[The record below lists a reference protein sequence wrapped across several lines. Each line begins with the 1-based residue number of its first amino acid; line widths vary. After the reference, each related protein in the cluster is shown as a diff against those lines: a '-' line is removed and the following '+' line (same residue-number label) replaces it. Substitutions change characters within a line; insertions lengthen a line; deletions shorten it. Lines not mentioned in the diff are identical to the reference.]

1 MRILNT
7 SEVEAILATLSPSDL
22 LASQTHVFRL
32 FSAPPSPD
40 APSASTLPV
49 HAAGQVDPVQ
59 LPPRLATFSSEG
71 RTLYMPSYVEG
82 LGSGVKVLTRTAS
95 GMKTNMMLIA
105 PEGGVEAVI
114 ECKAL
119 TAVRNAAG
127 KSLEWKG

>member
-1 MRILNT
+1 
-7 SEVEAILATLSPSDL
+7 
-22 LASQTHVFRL
+22 
-32 FSAPPSPD
+32 
-40 APSASTLPV
+40 
-49 HAAGQVDPVQ
+49 
-59 LPPRLATFSSEG
+59 
-71 RTLYMPSYVEG
+71 MPSYVEG